1 MVTVTSIIIIRIY
14 KEFGY
19 STGGS
24 TFSRVISS
32 LEVGDPIQAGKE
44 EPRRARSLSPACPR
58 RQHALGPLPSA
69 QTVPGFNG
77 VQVQGAALGS
87 RPIRGRVRD
96 SSPRGC
102 WGKEPKPE
110 FQRGHSP
117 TVPSEQGVPSALR
130 GPPPLEF
137 HRLGGGTLRLH
148 LHLLSTGVL
157 ARMA

>member
-1 MVTVTSIIIIRIY
+1 MIIVIIIISIMVTVTSIIIIRIY

-19 STGGS
+19 LTGGS
-24 TFSRVISS
+24 TFSRVISR

-69 QTVPGFNG
+69 QTSFNG

-96 SSPRGC
+96 SSPR
-102 WGKEPKPE
+102 
-110 FQRGHSP
+110 
-117 TVPSEQGVPSALR
+117 
-130 GPPPLEF
+130 
-137 HRLGGGTLRLH
+137 RLLGEGTE
-148 LHLLSTGVL
+148 
-157 ARMA
+157 A

>member
-1 MVTVTSIIIIRIY
+1 MIIVIIIISIMVTVTSIIIIRIY

-24 TFSRVISS
+24 TFSRVISR

-69 QTVPGFNG
+69 QTGFNG

-87 RPIRGRVRD
+87 RPIRGHVRD
-96 SSPRGC
+96 SSPR
-102 WGKEPKPE
+102 
-110 FQRGHSP
+110 
-117 TVPSEQGVPSALR
+117 
-130 GPPPLEF
+130 
-137 HRLGGGTLRLH
+137 RLLGEGTE
-148 LHLLSTGVL
+148 
-157 ARMA
+157 A